1 MDSRDANRRTTSHR
15 TCAATVLLT
24 LLACG
29 GDSPNEPPDVPYG
42 QTTMVYIL
50 NPVIN
55 DANAVPVAAPG
66 GTRLAVEISVQ
77 DGPSGSTG
85 ASGELVLGP
94 LAAGSKTV
102 QFAAGSEMGTVNL
115 EIAEGDLREVAVAL
129 TSGGAEVMANL
140 RYGFGGEVVEIGP
153 ATPASQVS
161 ATLARSNVI
170 VFLRSGT
177 YSGDLIFSG
186 SNVTLVG
193 EGPQGGTVTID
204 GDVTVNGSG
213 NRLRGARILGNLS
226 VIGSGAGITYSHVA
240 GALAVNGSDAVLLN
254 NAFCGSV
261 TISGSGLLALGNAGL
276 QPIPSPAGGC

>member
-1 MDSRDANRRTTSHR
+1 MDRRDTALSPVSHR

-29 GDSPNEPPDVPYG
+29 GDGPNEPPDVSFG

-55 DANAVPVAAPG
+55 DANAVSVPAPG
-66 GTRLAVEISVQ
+66 GARSAVEVSVQ
-77 DGPSGSTG
+77 DGPSGNTN

-94 LAAGSKTV
+94 LTAGNMTV
-102 QFAAGSEMGTVNL
+102 QFAGGSETGTL
-115 EIAEGDLREVAVAL
+115 SLDIGEGDLREVAVAL
-129 TSGGAEVMANL
+129 DGTAAEVMANL
-140 RYGFGGEVVEIGP
+140 RYGFGGEVVEIEP
-153 ATPASQVS
+153 ATAASEVN
-161 ATLARSNVI
+161 AALGRSNVI

-186 SNVTLVG
+186 SNVTLFG

-204 GDVTVNGSG
+204 GDITVNGSG

-226 VIGSGAGITYSHVA
+226 LMGSGAGVTYSSVG
-240 GALAVNGSDAVLLN
+240 GALAITGSDAVLLN
-254 NAFCGSV
+254 NALCGTT

-276 QPIPSPAGGC
+276 QPLAPPAGGC

>member
-1 MDSRDANRRTTSHR
+1 MQRKNTALRPASRHIWT
-15 TCAATVLLT
+15 ATALLT

-55 DANAVPVAAPG
+55 DANAASVPAPG
-66 GTRLAVEISVQ
+66 GARSAVEVSVQ
-77 DGPSGSTG
+77 DGPSGNTS

-94 LAAGSKTV
+94 LTAGSKTV
-102 QFAAGSEMGTVNL
+102 LFAGGSETGTL
-115 EIAEGDLREVAVAL
+115 SLDIDEGDLREVAVAL
-129 TSGGAEVMANL
+129 GGSDAEVMANL
-140 RYGFGGEVVEIGP
+140 RYEFGGEVVEIGTAAP
-153 ATPASQVS
+153 VS
-161 ATLARSNVI
+161 EVNAALARSNVV

-186 SNVTLVG
+186 SNVTLFG
-193 EGPQGGTVTID
+193 EGLQGGSVTID
-204 GDVTVNGSG
+204 GDVVVNGSG
-213 NRLRGARILGNLS
+213 NRIRGARILGNLS
-226 VIGSGAGITYSHVA
+226 LVGSGVGITYSRVG

-254 NAFCGSV
+254 NAVCGTV